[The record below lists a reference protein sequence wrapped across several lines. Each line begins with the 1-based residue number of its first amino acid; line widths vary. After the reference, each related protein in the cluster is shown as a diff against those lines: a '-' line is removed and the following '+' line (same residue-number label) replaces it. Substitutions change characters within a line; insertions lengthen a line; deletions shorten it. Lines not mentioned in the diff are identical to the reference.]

1 MSDFPQQGT
10 IIYLAK
16 ALKQA
21 GDTKKRPVLIVS
33 VDIRNRY
40 ASTVLVVPFSSDI
53 VSSTGNPCRIL
64 IPAGTG
70 GLEKD
75 SVTMGDLITTVQK
88 SYLERDPYGNIDSK
102 LLQQVLQGVQVAMGI
117 YE

>member
-1 MSDFPQQGT
+1 MSDFPQQGA
-10 IIYLAK
+10 IYLAK

-53 VSSTGNPCRIL
+53 AASAGNPCRVL

-88 SYLERDPYGNIDSK
+88 SYLERGPYGSIDNQ
-102 LLQQVLQGVQVAMGI
+102 LLQQVLEGVKIAVGI
-117 YE
+117 FE

>member
-1 MSDFPQQGT
+1 MSDFPKQGT
-10 IIYLAK
+10 IYLAK

-53 VSSTGNPCRIL
+53 VSSTGNPCRIV

-88 SYLERDPYGNIDSK
+88 SYLERGPYGSIDSQ
-102 LLQQVLQGVQVAMGI
+102 LLQQVLQGVQIAMGI